1 MQHIVK
7 IITIRVKKV
16 RKINKNCYYSIIHM
30 NINNKGENM
39 INLKKLG
46 LTALAGSLV
55 AVSAQAG
62 EMSVTGSAN
71 VTYKEGNGAV
81 ADSFGTDKDVAFTGT
96 GELDNGWTFTVS
108 TLLDDAYAVS
118 SSYTS
123 LTMGD
128 MGTVSFGADTGGAS
142 YKYDEEVPQSY
153 EQTSDGQQ
161 NSANIVGNRMD
172 SNMIV
177 YNSPSFDLGVAS
189 ASFDFEWSK
198 SANGTA
204 ANDGGTATDND
215 ASTNIADQFGQGLGL
230 GVTINAG
237 DLAIGVYGAER
248 ENITKPAAANNAGS
262 SITGASTAMSDFQ
275 GVWYAKY
282 AYGPVA
288 VGYSHSYHDSGLN
301 LASAAHTAAKTVG
314 EVAGIFDAETYSIA
328 YNVNDNLSVSYTET
342 TDTYD
347 AQSGDRGAT
356 SGAGLVGAQ
365 AIHNDVDQ
373 KTSAIQAAYSMGA
386 ASIKF
391 YSMKTDNPGYD
402 SDALEQR
409 TNEIALGLAF

>member
-1 MQHIVK
+1 
-7 IITIRVKKV
+7 
-16 RKINKNCYYSIIHM
+16 M
-30 NINNKGENM
+30 NINNKGEYM

-71 VTYKEGNGAV
+71 VTYKEANGAV
-81 ADSFGTDKDVAFTGT
+81 ADSIGTDKDVTFTGT

-108 TLLDDAYAVS
+108 TLLTDAYEVS

-142 YKYDEEVPQSY
+142 YKYDEEVPQAY
-153 EQTSDGQQ
+153 EQMSDGQQ

-177 YNSPSFDLGVAS
+177 YNSPSFDLGGAS

-204 ANDGGTATDND
+204 ANDGGTAAAADS
-215 ASTNIADQFGQGLGL
+215 STNVADQFGQGLGL
-230 GVTINAG
+230 GVTISGAG
-237 DLAIGVYGAER
+237 LTVGAYGAER
-248 ENITKPAAANNAGS
+248 ENVTSPAAVNNATSG
-262 SITGASTAMSDFQ
+262 ITGASTASDDFQ
-275 GVWYAKY
+275 GVWYASY

-288 VGYSHSYHDSGLN
+288 VGYSASYHDSGLDIV
-301 LASAAHTAAKTVG
+301 ATQATAAKVVG
-314 EVAGIFDAETYSIA
+314 DVGGIFDSESYSIA

-347 AQSGDRGAT
+347 AQAGDRGAID
-356 SGAGLVGAQ
+356 GAGLIGAQ
-365 AIHNDVDQ
+365 AINNDVDQ
-373 KTSAIQAAYSMGA
+373 KTKGLQAAYSMGA

-391 YSMKTDNPGYD
+391 YSMTTDNPGYD
-402 SDALEQR
+402 SDAQELK
-409 TNEIALGLAF
+409 TTEIALGLAF